1 MLTLK
6 ESIPLTALTEATLV
20 GKRPH
25 SRFGLTGL
33 TGLTLSDRAGH
44 DLFVMHICVPAQ
56 TLRTHATFE
65 IP

>member
-6 ESIPLTALTEATLV
+6 ESIPLTALTEATFV

-44 DLFVMHICVPAQ
+44 DLLVMHI
-56 TLRTHATFE
+56 
-65 IP
+65 

>member
-6 ESIPLTALTEATLV
+6 ENIPLTALTEATLV

-33 TGLTLSDRAGH
+33 TLSDGAGH
-44 DLFVMHICVPAQ
+44 DLFAGRYPHNTQ
-56 TLRTHATFE
+56 NTWYL
-65 IP
+65 